1 MPNLNDSHKYTIGC
15 DWCSKRIHS
24 NCGIFERQDKQSY
37 ICLQCFDVYG
47 PSLVEGFQTRSTFDV
62 LVEKQLELALSLM
75 SKLANKDVTNVEDG
89 SWSEC

>member
-1 MPNLNDSHKYTIGC
+1 M
-15 DWCSKRIHS
+15 
-24 NCGIFERQDKQSY
+24 
-37 ICLQCFDVYG
+37 
-47 PSLVEGFQTRSTFDV
+47 EGFQTRSTFDV